1 MCLARMG
8 IKAGVSVLIQVFL
21 STKPKGELHG

>member
-1 MCLARMG
+1 MG
-8 IKAGVSVLIQVFL
+8 IKAGVSDLIQVFL